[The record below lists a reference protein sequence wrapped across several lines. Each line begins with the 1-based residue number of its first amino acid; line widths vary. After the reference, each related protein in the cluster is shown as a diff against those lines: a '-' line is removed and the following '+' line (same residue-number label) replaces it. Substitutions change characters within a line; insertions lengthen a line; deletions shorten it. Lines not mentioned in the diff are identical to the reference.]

1 MSEIQEE
8 PKEEEKPN
16 KRFSFILGMF
26 IALAIIVLFA
36 ILFSH

>member
-16 KRFSFILGMF
+16 KRFSLEAKSEQEECKRHGIK
-26 IALAIIVLFA
+26 IAK
-36 ILFSH
+36 